1 MKQEQDVIKIG
12 TESKEA
18 IETKKIEIQKQE
30 LKDKLSALP
39 TKNKETKMENS
50 IKGNQKNQSNI
61 TTEVPEKENGKK
73 IINKIRI
80 FDSTESHQI
89 ARLKGSTLLDA

>member
-61 TTEVPEKENGKK
+61 TTEVPETKNGK
-73 IINKIRI
+73 
-80 FDSTESHQI
+80 
-89 ARLKGSTLLDA
+89 

>member
-50 IKGNQKNQSNI
+50 IK
-61 TTEVPEKENGKK
+61 
-73 IINKIRI
+73 
-80 FDSTESHQI
+80 
-89 ARLKGSTLLDA
+89 